1 MDAIPEKVLYVPLPR
16 LRISTVARQL
26 PTSASTLVGT
36 AVGGARRRWVS
47 RKVTATW
54 AQRTRA
60 ALVWTLVTV
69 LSLAGTFRA
78 IVGHRRR
85 AWQIGHRAVGTWR
98 KMHAL
103 ATVTRSRLGR
113 HSGRRRVE
121 MWWAAHTLEATVW
134 TLAVALALGLGVV
147 VARL

>member
-26 PTSASTLVGT
+26 PTSTSTLVGA

-54 AQRTRA
+54 LAQRTRA
-60 ALVWTLVTV
+60 AWTLGTL
-69 LSLAGTFRA
+69 LSLAGAFRA
-78 IVGHRRR
+78 MVGHRPRTWR
-85 AWQIGHRAVGTWR
+85 IGHRAVGTWHTR
-98 KMHAL
+98 HAV
-103 ATVTRSRLGR
+103 ARMNRSRLGR
-113 HSGRRRVE
+113 HSGRRSLE
-121 MWWAAHTLEATVW
+121 MWWAAHTLETTVW
-134 TLAVALALGLGVV
+134 TLAVVLALGLGVV